1 MSEQLLSTEDVLNR
15 LRDACAAA
23 GGNARW
29 ARRHGVSD
37 VYVGDVIHGRRGPG
51 DSILRALG
59 LQKADPAYV
68 RRQPEEIALYDADG
82 VTLVT
87 ASAG

>member
-1 MSEQLLSTEDVLNR
+1 MRDQLLSTEDVLAQ
-15 LRDACAAA
+15 LREACAAA

-37 VYVGDVIHGRRGPG
+37 VYVGDVLHGRRGPG
-51 DSILRALG
+51 ESILRALG
-59 LQKADPAYV
+59 LRRCEPLYV
-68 RRQPEEIALYDADG
+68 VRTPKEIALHDADG

-87 ASAG
+87 AMAD